1 MNRPRASRRSPA
13 GFALAA
19 RLFGRLLVRE
29 LDAAT
34 LAELAAPEV
43 AGALAALGVPLPGAA
58 DLDELAADY
67 HALWLEP
74 RRTSPPV
81 HSLFRD
87 GHYNGEPAR
96 AVRAI
101 AAAAGL
107 ELAAGAR
114 GAEPDQLGCILLL
127 WAELIGPH
135 PELAARLA
143 DDHLAWAE
151 RALQTAAADR
161 GFYGAVARA
170 AIALIDQLRAAAA
183 TATDSP
189 SLSDPSAP

>member
-1 MNRPRASRRSPA
+1 MSTPRRSQAPT
-13 GFALAA
+13 GLTLAA

-34 LAELAAPEV
+34 LAELAVPHV
-43 AGALAALGVPLPGAA
+43 AAALAALDVPLPAA
-58 DLDELAADY
+58 DELEQLAADY
-67 HALWLEP
+67 HARWLEP
-74 RRTSPPV
+74 RTSPPPI

-114 GAEPDQLGCILLL
+114 GAEPDHLGCILLL
-127 WAELIGPH
+127 WAELIGPR
-135 PELAARLA
+135 PELAAQLA
-143 DDHLAWAE
+143 RDHFAWAE
-151 RALQTAAADR
+151 RALQSAAADR

-170 AIALIDQLRAAAA
+170 TTALIEQLRATAA
-183 TATDSP
+183 TDTP
-189 SLSDPSAP
+189 SLSDRTDP